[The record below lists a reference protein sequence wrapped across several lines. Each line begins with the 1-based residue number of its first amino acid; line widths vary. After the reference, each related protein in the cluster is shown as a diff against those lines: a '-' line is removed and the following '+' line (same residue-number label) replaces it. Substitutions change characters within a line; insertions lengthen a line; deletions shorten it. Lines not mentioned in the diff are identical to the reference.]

1 MKSLREAQSEEIL
14 NSIYKNNNI
23 LKGKFINL
31 SKTCE
36 ITENRISLNRK
47 QFEVIT
53 RNNTKIL
60 ISKKDNSEL
69 LKKMEKLSDEDNMM
83 MFQES
88 EYLTMEKTRFI
99 NKKLQ
104 EYKKLLSLEECD
116 VELKIVCSN
125 CKNKIENTDI
135 NMVGNPG
142 RKRSLL

>member
-88 EYLTMEKTRFI
+88 EYLKTFFTWEH
-99 NKKLQ
+99 K
-104 EYKKLLSLEECD
+104 
-116 VELKIVCSN
+116 V
-125 CKNKIENTDI
+125 IE
-135 NMVGNPG
+135 
-142 RKRSLL
+142 